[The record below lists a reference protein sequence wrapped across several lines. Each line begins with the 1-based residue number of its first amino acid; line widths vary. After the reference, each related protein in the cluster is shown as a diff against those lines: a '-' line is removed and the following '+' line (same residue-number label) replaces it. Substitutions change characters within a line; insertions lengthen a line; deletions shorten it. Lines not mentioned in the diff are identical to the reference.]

1 MSFESVLNI
10 RDWPSL
16 VARRRG
22 RNRGCRSPAGRP
34 CYVAAVRD
42 TERRRN
48 LAALRDS
55 YGKAP
60 LLQSMDLPLFA
71 GAVLAICLVPGPN
84 VFMTL
89 SFALSQ
95 GFGAAS
101 RAVFGTAF
109 ASVLF
114 LTISAL
120 GLVAVLVASVAAF
133 AVVRIAGAVYLVF
146 LGGRLLFV
154 AARARAGVERRIVL
168 TSHPFV
174 QGFVTHLSNPKALL
188 YWTAMLP
195 QFIDDRRQ
203 PTPQI
208 LLLGVVGMSIGVSV
222 LLAYAAL
229 AVQTRHVLD
238 QPRVSRRIDIVAGL
252 FFLVAGGW
260 LFSESLR

>member
-1 MSFESVLNI
+1 
-10 RDWPSL
+10 
-16 VARRRG
+16 
-22 RNRGCRSPAGRP
+22 
-34 CYVAAVRD
+34 
-42 TERRRN
+42 
-48 LAALRDS
+48 
-55 YGKAP
+55 
-60 LLQSMDLPLFA
+60 MDLLLFA
-71 GAVLAICLVPGPN
+71 GAVFVICLVPGPN

-114 LTISAL
+114 LTVSAL
-120 GLVAVLVASVAAF
+120 GLVAVLVASTAAF
-133 AVVRIAGAVYLVF
+133 AIVRIAGAAYLVF
-146 LGGRLLFV
+146 LGGRLLLA
-154 AARARAGVERRIVL
+154 AARTTVGADRRIVL

-229 AVQTRHVLD
+229 AVQTRHVLYR
-238 QPRVSRRIDIVAGL
+238 PGVSQRIDVAAGL
-252 FFLVAGGW
+252 FFLLAGGW
-260 LFSESLR
+260 LFSESLG